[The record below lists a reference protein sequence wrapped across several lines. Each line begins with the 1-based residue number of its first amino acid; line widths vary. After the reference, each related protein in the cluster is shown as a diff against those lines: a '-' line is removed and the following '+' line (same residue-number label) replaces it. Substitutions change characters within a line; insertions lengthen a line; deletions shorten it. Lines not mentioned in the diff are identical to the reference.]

1 MTEQRRK
8 FCIFEKIVKH
18 LQSHLAVKTSLSM
31 ILAVVLLAVILQS
44 YVQSHYIRYVEDYSV
59 SNETAVLNAIKD
71 NANSALK
78 NIIENGSELAVNSR
92 LDTAI
97 KSENAVS
104 VYQFLQQQEYST
116 YVVAATI
123 VGKDGIVQQYD
134 RYRSTFYGT
143 LWKDANVD
151 KLMKMYTTIIDLCKT
166 QNQFSFPRYKA
177 FLDPETYRTMTIFH
191 IAFPILAG
199 TSTLSSISYVLVLTY
214 DFDVMSKYISS
225 VEIPQTDYISGY
237 ILDSNEMVLYGED
250 KELIGHR
257 LEMLGN
263 EKQSII
269 SKPLD
274 YLDWNIVAVIDQTKL
289 KAQINHIYLNAIWIL
304 VILMAGYIT
313 LLMLFWNDI
322 RIPIKSI
329 VIAIRHNR
337 DGEQDTKIDNIK
349 GTHEIWQLAM
359 EYNRMIDALQEQ
371 KCEVERQHKKAM
383 QSLKNQY
390 EAERKALES
399 QISAHFICN
408 TLGVIN
414 YEAIEANDEKAS
426 QMIKKLSNILR
437 YTFDQSCQEVM
448 IGQEVAW
455 IEQYLFLEKERFENL
470 FTYHID
476 YDERYSDWPACKMMF
491 QPFVENAILHGFE
504 DIESGGIINIV
515 IKEQNGKLHIEIT
528 DNGKGISKEKEQ
540 EINNVINDPDP
551 ALHLYQPGKNVHIG
565 IGITN
570 AITRMRKF
578 YGDDVVISMHTEINR
593 GTEFTFDLPFPKDL
607 VGDDE
612 END

>member
-1 MTEQRRK
+1 MEAPS
-8 FCIFEKIVKH
+8 IY
-18 LQSHLAVKTSLSM
+18 L
-31 ILAVVLLAVILQS
+31 ILLL
-44 YVQSHYIRYVEDYSV
+44 YH
-59 SNETAVLNAIKD
+59 
-71 NANSALK
+71 
-78 NIIENGSELAVNSR
+78 
-92 LDTAI
+92 
-97 KSENAVS
+97 
-104 VYQFLQQQEYST
+104 
-116 YVVAATI
+116 
-123 VGKDGIVQQYD
+123 
-134 RYRSTFYGT
+134 
-143 LWKDANVD
+143 
-151 KLMKMYTTIIDLCKT
+151 
-166 QNQFSFPRYKA
+166 
-177 FLDPETYRTMTIFH
+177 YRTCIT
-191 IAFPILAG
+191 
-199 TSTLSSISYVLVLTY
+199 TLFL
-214 DFDVMSKYISS
+214 
-225 VEIPQTDYISGY
+225 
-237 ILDSNEMVLYGED
+237 LY
-250 KELIGHR
+250 K
-257 LEMLGN
+257 
-263 EKQSII
+263 KVS
-269 SKPLD
+269 P
-274 YLDWNIVAVIDQTKL
+274 IVAGI
-289 KAQINHIYLNAIWIL
+289 
-304 VILMAGYIT
+304 
-313 LLMLFWNDI
+313 
-322 RIPIKSI
+322 
-329 VIAIRHNR
+329 
-337 DGEQDTKIDNIK
+337 
-349 GTHEIWQLAM
+349 M